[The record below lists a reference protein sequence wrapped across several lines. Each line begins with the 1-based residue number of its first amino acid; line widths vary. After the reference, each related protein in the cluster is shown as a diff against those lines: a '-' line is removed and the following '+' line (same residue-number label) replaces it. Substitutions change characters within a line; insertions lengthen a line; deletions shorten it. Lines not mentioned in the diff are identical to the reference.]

1 MARTG
6 CNLGPAEV
14 QVLWSGSDCFKAFFD
29 PEAGLVEAVS
39 NKLAS
44 GGTSVSLGEGLV
56 LSFDEEEHV
65 VHLSVA
71 VEGCTDELEEPLE
84 RPGNERA
91 ATFAEVEVEPDVQ
104 ASCSF
109 DPAAGVL
116 RVRFEERVAGE
127 WGRIGSNLVWLALDG
142 EQRLAGIVIEGISHD
157 PGGAAQLA
165 WLQEMAGE

>member
-1 MARTG
+1 MSA
-6 CNLGPAEV
+6 PEV

-29 PEAGLVEAVS
+29 SDAGLVEAVS
-39 NKLAS
+39 NRLAS
-44 GGTSVSLGEGLV
+44 GGTSISLGEGLV

-71 VEGCTDELEEPLE
+71 VAGCADELEEPLD

-91 ATFAEVEVEPDVQ
+91 ATFAEVEVEPDVPV
-104 ASCSF
+104 SCSF

-116 RVRFEERVAGE
+116 RIRFRERVASE
-127 WGRIGSNLVWLALDG
+127 WGRIGANLIWLALDG
-142 EQRLAGIVIEGISHD
+142 EQRLAGIVIEGVSHD

-165 WLQEMAGE
+165 WLQELTGE